1 MNDQTAVNTVEEYC
15 MFGEER
21 VYLFMAIARQKENPH
36 LTSSTEVTF
45 REVVTDTQDIRR
57 KFDQLQ
63 SWAQHYRTESG
74 DPLAFRLYLSV
85 NARNTVD
92 GFFNFQEQTNGWI
105 RAWLKG
111 DETAPRKFKRL
122 SSYWKSELQKP
133 TASDDSRFLFDLDDT
148 SEEDAQRLL
157 ASLEKQTSVV
167 TVRESPNGYHIV
179 TEPFNY
185 TTLDIDVE
193 YDLKTDGM
201 LFVGFLSDSSE
212 SDG

>member
-111 DETAPRKFKRL
+111 DETAPG
-122 SSYWKSELQKP
+122 SSSACPVTGNLN
-133 TASDDSRFLFDLDDT
+133 SRN
-148 SEEDAQRLL
+148 LL
-157 ASLEKQTSVV
+157 RA
-167 TVRESPNGYHIV
+167 
-179 TEPFNY
+179 
-185 TTLDIDVE
+185 TTH
-193 YDLKTDGM
+193 
-201 LFVGFLSDSSE
+201 DSS
-212 SDG
+212 STWTIPQRRMHNACSHLWRNRRRS